1 MRAQFNA
8 DQDLLYTKYIYIDIS
23 IASTILYVF
32 TEEERETNCVC
43 QFLQKISKA
52 FPK

>member
-1 MRAQFNA
+1 MQIKIYYILN
-8 DQDLLYTKYIYIDIS
+8 IYIDLS

>member
-1 MRAQFNA
+1 MQIKIYYI
-8 DQDLLYTKYIYIDIS
+8 LYIYNISIS
-23 IASTILYVF
+23 IASSILYVF
-32 TEEERETNCVC
+32 TEEERESYCVC